1 MSGSQAYWRAY
12 SRFES
17 WLQCGAGAY
26 GMRCA
31 IWLVVWVSVAAN
43 ADFAAAQSADTS
55 IAQQLSVLLESN
67 KVHDLRK
74 AAEMIEKDPIEA
86 LPFLAT
92 VTRRANHPELTK
104 VFALLVRYAPDQEL
118 DQELDRVMKRAAE
131 RQRIVLADEQSARRS
146 GIRAQLKTSASQRP
160 IDQSPVAPVQ
170 AASGPE
176 TSGLATT
183 ARNAP
188 AFTAPASAVPP
199 NGSRTNSKSEN
210 RGAMQSIVEKE
221 NAKETIGLRE
231 IFARLSEMQTR
242 PDLQDDDWE
251 LLFALMDGEHFENER
266 NFNNQHRTIERI
278 LTEHSR
284 QDWKPIYRR
293 FLDTTTKHPERLI
306 PIIRSKSPTTDAV
319 EHRVFELANSED
331 PEVRKVALRSFPHSE
346 TRSDEYAQAVLEW
359 AKDNPSEVVTYAYAL
374 GRCGFHASYEMKR
387 KILEWL
393 LRNIENEAAIKN
405 TNGVPDRR
413 LMFVCSNQAEVLAR
427 KIEPGAQ
434 LASVRWIAET
444 AEMSDY
450 PMQYLRV
457 LDAYECEISDAAP
470 FLKRM
475 LDVCDDPKDKLI
487 LYRLYYLAD
496 GDAIGALAALE
507 HAIKAP
513 TKDRETIHLA
523 CLGIEELGPK
533 ARKLLPRLIQLAG
546 EAEKDSDRVK
556 VIKAIG
562 AIGPDA
568 SSAIQD
574 LFQLYR
580 KNIDEDLHWFQYRR
594 EEIIRAFGAMG
605 PEAKETV
612 PLLMSLARRS
622 SPESSNARNAAISA
636 LIKIAPDEP
645 DVREIMDMLSKDP
658 TVNPYFKKQILE
670 YLGN

>member
-1 MSGSQAYWRAY
+1 MTGSSAYSRASSRAY

-17 WLQCGAGAY
+17 WLRCGAVAY
-26 GMRCA
+26 GKRGA
-31 IWLVVWVSVAAN
+31 ILLVVWVSIVAI
-43 ADFAAAQSADTS
+43 ADFAAAQSAETS

-118 DQELDRVMKRAAE
+118 DRVMKSAAE
-131 RQRIVLADEQSARRS
+131 RQRIVLADEQGARRS

-160 IDQSPVAPVQ
+160 IDRSPVAPVQ
-170 AASGPE
+170 AASGQETSGQE
-176 TSGLATT
+176 TSGLDTT

-188 AFTAPASAVPP
+188 AFTAPP
-199 NGSRTNSKSEN
+199 NGGASSKSEN

-221 NAKETIGLRE
+221 NAKETIGLPE

-251 LLFALMDGEHFENER
+251 LLFALMDGEHF
-266 NFNNQHRTIERI
+266 
-278 LTEHSR
+278 
-284 QDWKPIYRR
+284 
-293 FLDTTTKHPERLI
+293 
-306 PIIRSKSPTTDAV
+306 
-319 EHRVFELANSED
+319 
-331 PEVRKVALRSFPHSE
+331 
-346 TRSDEYAQAVLEW
+346 
-359 AKDNPSEVVTYAYAL
+359 
-374 GRCGFHASYEMKR
+374 
-387 KILEWL
+387 
-393 LRNIENEAAIKN
+393 ENEAAIKN

-444 AEMSDY
+444 AEKSDY

-457 LDAYECEISDAAP
+457 LDAYECELSDAAP

-496 GDAIGALAALE
+496 GDAFGALAALE

-513 TKDRETIHLA
+513 TKDWETIHLA

-580 KNIDEDLHWFQYRR
+580 KNIDEDLYWFQYRR